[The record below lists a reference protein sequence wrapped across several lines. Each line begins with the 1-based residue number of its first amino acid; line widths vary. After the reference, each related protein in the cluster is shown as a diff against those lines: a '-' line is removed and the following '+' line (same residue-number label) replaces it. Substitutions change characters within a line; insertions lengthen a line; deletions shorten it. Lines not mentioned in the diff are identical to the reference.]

1 MSKNKLTDIIKQSLV
16 GVMPINEINDIA
28 PKVAES
34 ISRSRVL
41 EEIFKE
47 KRDLPQKPL
56 WGAAC
61 GTSWYSCPA
70 CDRRIPNSYLFC
82 HNCGQAIDWT
92 SIKKKRR

>member
-1 MSKNKLTDIIKQSLV
+1 MQDRLTEIIKQSLAGMLPV
-16 GVMPINEINDIA
+16 NQINDIA

-41 EEIFKE
+41 EEIFTA
-47 KRDLPQKPL
+47 KRDSPKKPL

-70 CDRRIPNSYLFC
+70 CDRRIPSSYLFC

-92 SIKKKRR
+92 STKKRRK